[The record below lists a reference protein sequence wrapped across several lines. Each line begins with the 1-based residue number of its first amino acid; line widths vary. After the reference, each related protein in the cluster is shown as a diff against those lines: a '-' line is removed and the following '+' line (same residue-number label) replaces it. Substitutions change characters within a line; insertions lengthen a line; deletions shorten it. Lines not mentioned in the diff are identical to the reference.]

1 MNKKQKSLTNKG
13 FSLVELIIVI
23 AIMAVLIGVLAPQ
36 YIKYVEKSK
45 VSTDTQLCDSVYQA
59 LNTCY
64 IDPDI
69 KGKPAAISTA
79 TTLGAD
85 DTTTTPGANFWSE
98 VYGILGVAD
107 YAELKGELKATDAE
121 DIQYT
126 LSSAGAFTVTCT
138 NSTKTITI
146 Q

>member
-1 MNKKQKSLTNKG
+1 MYKRQG

-69 KGKPAAISTA
+69 KGKPATTA
-79 TTLGAD
+79 TATNLGAD
-85 DTTTTPGANFWSE
+85 STGDNFWTE
-98 VYGILGVAD
+98 VYGILGVTNYTD
-107 YAELKGELKATDAE
+107 LKNELKATGAG

-126 LSSAGAFTVTCT
+126 LSSTGAFTVTCT

>member
-69 KGKPAAISTA
+69 KGKPATTA
-79 TTLGAD
+79 TATNLGAD
-85 DTTTTPGANFWSE
+85 STGDNFWTE
-98 VYGILGVAD
+98 VYGILGVTNYTD
-107 YAELKGELKATDAE
+107 LKNELKATGAG

-126 LSSAGAFTVTCT
+126 LSSTGAFTVTCT

>member
-69 KGKPAAISTA
+69 KGKPATTA
-79 TTLGAD
+79 TATNLGAD
-85 DTTTTPGANFWSE
+85 STGDNFWTE
-98 VYGILGVAD
+98 VYGILGVTNYAD
-107 YAELKGELKATDAE
+107 LKNELKATGAG

-126 LSSAGAFTVTCT
+126 LSSTGAFTVTCT
-138 NSTKTITI
+138 NNTKTITI

>member
-69 KGKPAAISTA
+69 KGKPVATA
-79 TTLGAD
+79 TPVNLGS
-85 DTTTTPGANFWSE
+85 DTATGANFWTE

-107 YAELKGELKATDAE
+107 YTALKAELKATGAG

-126 LSSAGAFTVTCT
+126 LNSTGAFTVTCT
-138 NSTKTITI
+138 NNTKTIII

>member
-64 IDPDI
+64 IDPNI
-69 KGKPAAISTA
+69 KGKPAATSTA
-79 TTLGAD
+79 TNLGAD
-85 DTTTTPGANFWSE
+85 STGDNFWKE

-107 YAELKGELKATDAE
+107 YATLKAELKATGAG

-126 LSSAGAFTVTCT
+126 LNSAGAFTVTCT

>member
-1 MNKKQKSLTNKG
+1 MNKKQKNLTNKG

-69 KGKPAAISTA
+69 KGKPATTA
-79 TTLGAD
+79 TATNLGAD
-85 DTTTTPGANFWSE
+85 STGDNFWTE

-107 YAELKGELKATDAE
+107 YATLKAELKATGAG

-126 LSSAGAFTVTCT
+126 LNSAGAFTVTCT